1 MLFAIYHILYHS
13 SKFQIPVIGF
23 GNIFLADSIFF
34 AIPVQCPRFAMWNR
48 NLRISHINRRRP
60 ADIIRIIQISCQLH
74 FAHLT
79 KRLTKPSHHAL
90 TARSKCRLRSRLS
103 NSNPTES
110 KHFRPLNRLRIRGIR
125 GIWVIRIPLIFIS
138 QTPDTVRN
146 LMRHN
151 CSILVIF

>member
-1 MLFAIYHILYHS
+1 MLFAINHILYHS
-13 SKFQIPVIGF
+13 SKFQIPVIGL
-23 GNIFLADSIFF
+23 GNIFLADPIFF

-79 KRLTKPSHHAL
+79 KRLPKPSHHAL
-90 TARSKCRLRSRLS
+90 TTRSKRRLRSRLG
-103 NSNPTES
+103 NPNPTES
-110 KHFRPLNRLRIRGIR
+110 KHFRPFDCLRIRGIR
-125 GIWVIRIPLIFIS
+125 GIWLIRIPLIFIS
-138 QTPDTVRN
+138 QMPDTVRN

-151 CSILVIF
+151 CSILIIF